1 MGQEGYST
9 GICYPQCS
17 LWLQY
22 CLSVAYYAS
31 MYSWLAAKEARRQG
45 ESSNIHE
52 TIWNCM
58 EGNTKRELQL
68 TCAKALRVQQSDT
81 KIDFGI
87 DAYCDDNKRR
97 QVSQVTGA
105 KVIWWKDIYLGSP
118 IKVTSSTS
126 AWRQLSRAL
135 LLFCCLNVTLFFYL
149 QINAN
154 NWTPVT

>member
-1 MGQEGYST
+1 MGQEGYSR

-22 CLSVAYYAS
+22 CLSVAYCAS
-31 MYSWLAAKEARRQG
+31 MYSWLAAKETRRQG

-105 KVIWWKDIYLGSP
+105 KVTWWKDIYLGSP
-118 IKVTSSTS
+118 VKVTSSTS
-126 AWRQLSRAL
+126 IAFILLPQSNSL
-135 LLFCCLNVTLFFYL
+135 LLFIDKWQQLNASNLIKAL
-149 QINAN
+149 KQ
-154 NWTPVT
+154 

>member
-17 LWLQY
+17 LWVQY
-22 CLSVAYYAS
+22 CLSVAYCAS
-31 MYSWLAAKEARRQG
+31 MYSWLAAKETRRQG

-105 KVIWWKDIYLGSP
+105 KVTWWKDIYLGSP
-118 IKVTSSTS
+118 VKVTSITS
-126 AWRQLSRAL
+126 IAFILLPQSNSL
-135 LLFCCLNVTLFFYL
+135 LLFIDKWQQLNASNLIKAL
-149 QINAN
+149 KQ
-154 NWTPVT
+154 

>member
-9 GICYPQCS
+9 GICYAQCS

-22 CLSVAYYAS
+22 CLSVAYCPS
-31 MYSWLAAKEARRQG
+31 MYSGLAAKETRRQG

-105 KVIWWKDIYLGSP
+105 KVTWWKDIYLGSP

-126 AWRQLSRAL
+126 AWRQLPRAL
-135 LLFCCLNVTLFFYL
+135 LLFCCLKVTLFFYL
-149 QINAN
+149 
-154 NWTPVT
+154 